1 MLSAATTCMATES
14 VVDNSLLLCYCIR
27 VETLYRTL
35 NMVISKK
42 RLNTQMIDW
51 LKNLFKVKTCKHDG
65 CGYLQPNVH
74 DHKCAIC
81 RLPMGE

>member
-1 MLSAATTCMATES
+1 
-14 VVDNSLLLCYCIR
+14 
-27 VETLYRTL
+27 
-35 NMVISKK
+35 MVISKK
-42 RLNTQMIDW
+42 RLNTQMINW